1 MYENLDHVVL
11 TFNKESLLLLN
22 ACIALIM
29 FGVALDLKVHHFKY
43 LLKTPKV
50 IFIGLASQL
59 LLLPLITFLLVLLL
73 KPSPS
78 MALGMMLVAACP
90 GGNVSNFYASLSN
103 GNVALSVSLTAI
115 TSSLAFLST
124 PLNFT
129 FWANQYAP
137 TAAILHSVKLDILD
151 VIITVVFILV
161 IPLVL
166 GMLVN
171 KKHPKTTL
179 KIAKPI
185 KRLSILIFA
194 GFVVGA
200 LASNFDH
207 FVNYIFNFI
216 FLVMIHNALALTTGY
231 SFSKLFKIGIPET
244 RSITIETGIQNSGLA
259 LVIIFEYFNGMGG
272 MAIIAAWWGV
282 WHLISGALISWQWSS
297 RPAIAATP

>member
-11 TFNKESLLLLN
+11 SFNRESLLLLN

-29 FGVALDLKVHHFKY
+29 FGVALDLKIEHFKY
-43 LLKTPKV
+43 LLKSPKA
-50 IFIGLASQL
+50 IFVGLISQL
-59 LLLPLITFLLVLLL
+59 LLLPLITFILVLIL

-115 TSSLAFLST
+115 TSSLAFLAT
-124 PLNFT
+124 PVNFM
-129 FWANQYAP
+129 FWANQYEP
-137 TAAILHSVKLDILD
+137 TSAILQKVQLDIVD

-166 GMLVN
+166 GMYFN
-171 KKHPKTTL
+171 KKFPNTTL

-185 KRLSILIFA
+185 KRLSIVIFA

-200 LASNFDH
+200 LSSNFDH
-207 FVNYIFNFI
+207 FVNYILNFLA
-216 FLVMIHNALALTTGY
+216 LVLIHNALALTTG
-231 SFSKLFKIGIPET
+231 FSISRIFQLGRAET

-259 LVIIFEYFNGMGG
+259 LVIIFEYFNGLGG

-282 WHLISGALISWQWSS
+282 WHLISGAIISWQWASK
-297 RPAIAATP
+297 PTLAVPQ

>member
-11 TFNKESLLLLN
+11 SFNKESLLLLN
-22 ACIALIM
+22 TCIALIM
-29 FGVALDLKVHHFKY
+29 FGVALDLKIEHFKY
-43 LLKTPKV
+43 LLKRPKA

-59 LLLPLITFLLVLLL
+59 ILLPLLTFFLVIVL

-78 MALGMMLVAACP
+78 MALGMILVAACP

-115 TSSLAFLST
+115 TSTIAFLAT

-129 FWANQYAP
+129 FWANQYEP
-137 TAAILHSVKLDILD
+137 TAAILQAVELDIVD

-161 IPLVL
+161 VPLIL
-166 GMLVN
+166 GMFVN
-171 KKHPKTTL
+171 KKYPKTTL

-185 KRLSILIFA
+185 KRLSIIIFA

-200 LASNFDH
+200 LSSNFDH
-207 FVNYIFNFI
+207 FVNYIFNFL
-216 FLVMIHNALALTTGY
+216 FVVLVHNALALATG
-231 SFSKLFKIGIPET
+231 FSLSKIFKLGQAES

-259 LVIIFEYFNGMGG
+259 LVIIFEYFNGLGG

-282 WHLISGALISWQWSS
+282 WHLISGAIISWQWSS
-297 RPAIAATP
+297 RSSLAIPQ